1 MRARFFLLVISA
13 ALLQSSP
20 ATAATG
26 RIIKVLPHLLDL
38 QGHHALSPSLYDRDA
53 YQARLRQHPDLV
65 SGIRF
70 DVQWKA
76 KGPMSAPLSVIVEMR
91 GVLEGIE
98 PKQYVL
104 EEQLQ
109 STGRFSH
116 WARLVLSGDEY
127 KNFGQVT
134 AWRVSLWEGDK
145 FLGEQKSFLW

>member
-91 GVLEGIE
+91 GVLDFHLKRIAALQ
-98 PKQYVL
+98 KQVDVL
-104 EEQLQ
+104 LE
-109 STGRFSH
+109 
-116 WARLVLSGDEY
+116 
-127 KNFGQVT
+127 KN
-134 AWRVSLWEGDK
+134 RVSPLD
-145 FLGEQKSFLW
+145 